1 MKIIANDR
9 LTIAWLQ
16 KLKRYNTAATAL
28 AVLLVAF
35 SLFWMLLRLGGK
47 DATIHFAD
55 IAFSLAAL
63 IGAIWTFQSIYRG
76 LHGPVRINA
85 RQILVWWLF
94 GAALLLIS
102 AGGAYYAYLDYVNL
116 SPFPS
121 PSDILF
127 NAGDVLIFTGIL
139 YLPAPNRFRVRTTL
153 DALISMLCL
162 LGVSWFFVIGPIY
175 CAQVHGALTFPN
187 LAGLSTALSYPCW
200 DLMIL
205 FIVLLHIQRSFTNHL
220 HFPVVLLALGLF
232 ACGWADTAYAY
243 TNLISHTYYS
253 GTPYIDTFWFS
264 AFLLLGL
271 AALYQYSSIASRA
284 YNRRQQEN
292 ANVMLASAEAVRGR
306 TDSDERATKL
316 WRFQSLLVYIPLT
329 FMLGLMVYGELFHEG
344 PVSTVLAVLT
354 AITGTLVATRYL
366 LASYQ
371 NNRLLRERA
380 QQHEDSEHL
389 RSAARQ
395 LTEILDI
402 ERLRESIVS
411 LTTGELGYDAAL
423 LLLAGERPGEPNL
436 HVAASPAS
444 THAVHWLLH
453 GDNVLYRAYIAGKEV
468 DVRLDEQGFTLPS
481 EVNAWRRAQG
491 ITRMSFFPLIY
502 QGKLRGSLGVARRVT
517 PALSQH
523 DTIILKAF
531 TDHVATVL
539 EHAHLYQEA
548 RDHEAFAQAMVNIAS
563 RLNTAVIEPSEI
575 GQLICEEGAGALGA
589 DYVLLYIESAD
600 GKLIPLATYTSETAP
615 LPAPDEWPPIYSQEY
630 EAQALQL
637 LQPTILAITGQSVAI
652 THPLA
657 GAITPALI
665 PPTNG
670 THPAPM
676 EVQERARPARSLLRE
691 KLAACGVRTVIL
703 APLIARGDTLGLL
716 IFARAQ
722 LAALYSPDK
731 GAFDLTDL
739 SQAQDFGEQ
748 AGVAF
753 TNARLYQRLHSA
765 HKRLQE
771 LDHMKDQFIATASHE
786 LRTPLTAIQGY
797 IELLAQ
803 FNESLPTEQRQEF
816 LQKARRGCDEL
827 VVLLGNVMDASSLE
841 ENGNKGIKIAL
852 LKRVSLQEAI
862 DGVILLI
869 EPHLTQEQR
878 ELHVNIPPHIFVYAD
893 PVRLRQVLMNL
904 CTNALKYSPVHSPI
918 GLSARVVTEHDQER
932 DYVIIS
938 ISDKGKGIA
947 PEDQGRLFQ
956 RFVRLESDVNSPVRG
971 SGLGLYISRRLIEA
985 MNGKIWIESSGIPG
999 EGSTFH
1005 VQLPLAADAC

>member
-16 KLKRYNTAATAL
+16 KLKRYNTAATVL
-28 AVLLVAF
+28 SVLLVAF

-63 IGAIWTFQSIYRG
+63 IGAVWTFQSIYRG
-76 LHGPVRINA
+76 MHGPVRIDA
-85 RQILVWWLF
+85 RQFLVWWLF
-94 GAALLLIS
+94 GGALLLIC
-102 AGGAYYAYLDYVNL
+102 AGGAYYAYLDYVRQPPL
-116 SPFPS
+116 PS
-121 PSDILF
+121 LSDILF
-127 NAGDVLIFTGIL
+127 NAGDVLLFTGIL
-139 YLPAPNRFRVRTTL
+139 YLPTSNRFRLRTML
-153 DALISMLCL
+153 DALISTLCL
-162 LGVSWFFVIGPIY
+162 VGVSWFFVIGPIY
-175 CAQVHGALTFPN
+175 CAQVHGVLTFRN

-205 FIVLLHIQRSFTNHL
+205 FIMFLHIQRGLTGQL
-220 HFPVVLLALGLF
+220 HFPIILLVMGLF
-232 ACGWADTAYAY
+232 ACIWADTAYAY
-243 TNLISHTYYS
+243 TNLITHTYYS
-253 GTPYIDTFWFS
+253 GTPYIDPFWFS

-271 AALYQYSSIASRA
+271 ATLYQYSSIASSA
-284 YNRRQQEN
+284 YDRCQQEY
-292 ANVMLASAEAVRGR
+292 AGTMLMQGEILR
-306 TDSDERATKL
+306 TRVDNDERSAKL
-316 WRFQSLLVYIPLT
+316 WHFQSLLVYVPLT
-329 FMLGLMVYGELFHEG
+329 FMLGLMAYGEMFHEG
-344 PVSTVLAVLT
+344 PVTKVLTVLT
-354 AITGTLVATRYL
+354 AVTGTLVATRYL
-366 LASYQ
+366 LVSYQ

-380 QQHEDSEHL
+380 RQHEESERL
-389 RSAARQ
+389 RSAAQQ

-402 ERLRESIVS
+402 ERLCEGIVR
-411 LTTGELGYDAAL
+411 LTTSELGYDAAL
-423 LLLAGERPGEPNL
+423 LLLAGERPGAPNL
-436 HVAASPAS
+436 HVTASPAS
-444 THAVHWLLH
+444 THTAHWILY
-453 GDNVLYRAYIAGKEV
+453 GDNVLYRASITGKEV
-468 DVRLDEQGFTLPS
+468 ELRLDEQGVILPS
-481 EVNAWRRAQG
+481 EVYAWRRAQG
-491 ITRMSFFPLIY
+491 IMRMSFFPLIY
-502 QGKLRGSLGVARRVT
+502 QGKIRGSLGVARRAT
-517 PALSQH
+517 PALSRH
-523 DTIILKAF
+523 DAIILKAF

-563 RLNTAVIEPSEI
+563 RLNTAVVEPSEI

-589 DYVLLYIESAD
+589 DYVLLYTE
-600 GKLIPLATYTSETAP
+600 GTGGMLIPLATYTSETAP
-615 LPAPDEWPPIYSQEY
+615 LPAPDAWPPISPQEY

-637 LQPTILAITGQSVAI
+637 LQPTILAISEQSVAI
-652 THPLA
+652 THPL
-657 GAITPALI
+657 PALSSTLL
-665 PPTNG
+665 PGTNG
-670 THPAPM
+670 AHPAPM
-676 EVQERARPARSLLRE
+676 AAQERAQPARSRLRE

-722 LAALYSPDK
+722 STTLYSPDK

-753 TNARLYQRLHSA
+753 TNARLYQGIHAA

-803 FNESLPTEQRQEF
+803 FNESLPAEQRHEF

-878 ELHVNIPPHIFVYAD
+878 ELHVNIPPHTFVYAD

-918 GLSARVVTEHDQER
+918 GLSARVITEHNQER
-932 DYVIIS
+932 DYAIIS

-1005 VQLPLAADAC
+1005 VQLPLAANEC